1 MENRKNRIL
10 YADFLTQQNDYTNG
24 AAPAPPVLKSRYGL
38 YNELTLGRLLTTP
51 TEQVAR
57 LVVTIPPPPALSA
70 SSISPSA
77 TDTSITIKLPV
88 STSVT
93 SYDYV
98 IEDSSG
104 NPLVPQPTATGDAAV
119 TGEVTFS
126 PLLPGKKYRI
136 TITATGPSGTS
147 DSPPLDI
154 YTLPTAPTGFIVT
167 APTTGGATVSWTGG
181 NGATDYEYIVRDST
195 NNIVTGFTVLDNGN
209 SGPATFSGLPAGAR
223 YTVTVIPRNPSGIPS
238 SPPATFIINTAPAA
252 PPAPTSS
259 GSTTDGFSIPLPSTA
274 GATGTPPYIYTVDGV
289 PITTTSTPISYAVI
303 GNDVVF
309 SGVSPPGPRDVRVI
323 SVSDTGVESP
333 GAVAT
338 LYTKPIAPLTNTFT
352 VTSTSP
358 SAFTLSWTGN
368 TGATSYSYVIRAN
381 GVPIANPSIVNNG
394 AAGNAIFSNLSPG
407 VTYTV
412 SVTVTNPAGSAT
424 SSFITA
430 FTAPNAAAGIT
441 QTAGTG
447 TTATIA
453 WTDAAGATSYSYS
466 VKDASQNVVGGATVA
481 TAASLLAATVSGLTE
496 AKIYYIVVTSVGPN
510 GSTPSTQAT
519 LYTAPSK
526 PTGLYQAASTTT
538 SITMAWYN
546 GVGATSY
553 VYTLGANTT
562 VPSSDN
568 GVTSQSAV
576 FTGLTPGQ
584 TYTPITVTAQRVVSA
599 TLTLSIAS
607 DNYTTAGTSPAAPT
621 FPASPISNLTTTGF
635 TLTWDAGTG
644 AGAYTHSLSLTSG
657 GTSVLGAAPGPRI
670 ASSTA
675 NSVTFTGLTPGTQY
689 YPSITAAI
697 SGVPGTSTSS
707 PSAVTTIAAPAAP
720 TVTNTPSNT
729 ITSRGVTIA
738 FTPVAG
744 MTYSYKVDGN
754 AAAAIT
760 SLTPP
765 ATTPS
770 YFLTPNPLVA
780 GQPATVQ
787 FTGLSSGAAHT
798 VSILSTDTGGTA
810 SSPYIFP
817 STGTFNTL
825 AAPTAPTATAAA
837 TVTQT
842 SVTLTLPTPPAGVT
856 YSYSVSGPS
865 GVLSPQ
871 PVPTISGNTYTF
883 PGLTAGTFYT
893 FAVTATDA
901 AGSTS
906 TYTSPSIKT
915 ASPAPV
921 APTATGT
928 PVSAATSKG
937 FTVNWNTV
945 TGATSYNYSINT
957 GGSTAQGA
965 AVNTTSTSATFTGL
979 TPGTTYTV
987 EVKSVGPGG
996 TSTTA
1001 LTFTPKTLDAP
1012 SAITITSSA
1021 ITATGFT
1028 VAWTGGTSS
1037 VAGNTITYSTVA
1049 TPTTGTIVTLTGSS
1063 PVAFT
1068 GLTANTDYTITVTA
1082 KDSVLTSST
1091 GTATAKTLSNLPAAP
1106 VISVESGLI
1115 TTSGFTVKWPLIT
1128 GATSYTC
1135 YINDSATKVDTT
1147 RIVSQPTINLYLPVS
1162 ATITGLTNLVYS
1174 IYVKTN
1180 NGQESVASNTVTV
1193 VLLPKNVFTR
1203 ISPSISLNTP
1213 SGNVPPS
1220 ASGSVE
1226 ITNFVLGESENI
1238 MYLNCTYYKELTG
1251 VKTTTRGSAIF
1262 SYDYSTK
1269 VFVKLAQLSSTGT
1282 SSAVTLN
1289 GLAYYNNML
1298 YVCDN
1303 SGNILRFDLTTYTTV
1318 PNISSITPD
1327 IITYT
1332 YSGTGVLLGTVTT
1345 PGTITETIT
1354 ANLTYGIYATLP
1366 KKTTAINIDSSGNFY
1381 CVANNKIYKISIPTS
1396 PTPILLFSLTKTY
1409 YQYKSPYVSCDPSGN
1424 LYYIDC
1430 SISSPTNFVM
1440 KIPYNTNGTYGTET
1454 SYVPV
1459 YSVSMHSSST
1469 TLYVA
1474 VGVGVL
1480 GKGGYIPKK
1489 YVSTTNTITNA
1500 TNTTYISEVW
1510 FNSSETIHYYIDG
1523 QYLNAY
1529 RIP

>member
-1 MENRKNRIL
+1 MPQINRTESERMENRKNRIL

-24 AAPAPPVLKSRYGL
+24 VAPAPPVLKSRYGL

-496 AKIYYIVVTSVGPN
+496 AKIYYIVVTSVGAN

-553 VYTLGANTT
+553 VYTLGANTV

-729 ITSRGVTIA
+729 ITSRGITIA

-979 TPGTTYTV
+979 TPGTTYRV

-996 TSTTA
+996 TSTTS
-1001 LTFTPKTLDAP
+1001 LPFTPKTLDAP
-1012 SAITITSSA
+1012 SAIVFGTLTSTTTTITA
-1021 ITATGFT
+1021 PF
-1028 VAWTGGTSS
+1028 TGGTGPTG
-1037 VAGNTITYSTVA
+1037 VVGNTITYTATA
-1049 TPTTGTIVTLTGSS
+1049 TPASGTAVNATSVSS
-1063 PVAFT
+1063 TSASFT
-1068 GLTANTDYTITVTA
+1068 GLTANTSYTILVKATDPALTNSQNTTTFSTAINSTVSIACPIDLNITPYIPVIGKDGTMYILCSVSTPTRNDASLKMFSSVGYSTTTLLNYTA
-1082 KDSVLTSST
+1082 
-1091 GTATAKTLSNLPAAP
+1091 SNLTYAIFFYNASA
-1106 VISVESGLI
+1106 SVYIYTTLNGPNIKSYSSNFATNITLVSASSIAGTDSKENIYIRIGTGSTLPTIKIYNTTTKSLITTNIDFSAMFESYSIQFYLIANSTNLFVFWFRSATTQDLVVSVYNLITYAFIRSVTLKYNNQRVYMPYFTKMACDASDNIIFATTVGNTSVSSQIFVYSPNNNDKLTLYAGTGLI
-1115 TTSGFTVKWPLIT
+1115 TNS
-1128 GATSYTC
+1128 
-1135 YINDSATKVDTT
+1135 
-1147 RIVSQPTINLYLPVS
+1147 VS
-1162 ATITGLTNLVYS
+1162 ANFVSGLSPLLSTFYNITSL
-1174 IYVKTN
+1174 I
-1180 NGQESVASNTVTV
+1180 
-1193 VLLPKNVFTR
+1193 
-1203 ISPSISLNTP
+1203 LNT
-1213 SGNVPPS
+1213 
-1220 ASGSVE
+1220 
-1226 ITNFVLGESENI
+1226 
-1238 MYLNCTYYKELTG
+1238 
-1251 VKTTTRGSAIF
+1251 TTS
-1262 SYDYSTK
+1262 
-1269 VFVKLAQLSSTGT
+1269 
-1282 SSAVTLN
+1282 
-1289 GLAYYNNML
+1289 
-1298 YVCDN
+1298 
-1303 SGNILRFDLTTYTTV
+1303 
-1318 PNISSITPD
+1318 
-1327 IITYT
+1327 
-1332 YSGTGVLLGTVTT
+1332 
-1345 PGTITETIT
+1345 
-1354 ANLTYGIYATLP
+1354 
-1366 KKTTAINIDSSGNFY
+1366 
-1381 CVANNKIYKISIPTS
+1381 
-1396 PTPILLFSLTKTY
+1396 
-1409 YQYKSPYVSCDPSGN
+1409 
-1424 LYYIDC
+1424 
-1430 SISSPTNFVM
+1430 
-1440 KIPYNTNGTYGTET
+1440 
-1454 SYVPV
+1454 
-1459 YSVSMHSSST
+1459 
-1469 TLYVA
+1469 TLYIVNNN
-1474 VGVGVL
+1474 L
-1480 GKGGYIPKK
+1480 FLSMPYTPP
-1489 YVSTTNTITNA
+1489 T
-1500 TNTTYISEVW
+1500 
-1510 FNSSETIHYYIDG
+1510 
-1523 QYLNAY
+1523 
-1529 RIP
+1529 